1 MEIVITIH
9 HHVINLF
16 IRRWRYYLSMTKKT
30 TLFDEWPEKYDQWF
44 TTPIGSLVRKY
55 ESELILDLLKPVP
68 GEMVLDAGCGTGV
81 FTHDILFSGSLVT
94 GLDIS
99 FPMLRRAREK
109 SGRYP
114 FSPIMGDIST
124 VPFRDGSFDKVVSI
138 TAIEFIKN
146 AKGAVAE
153 LFRVTKKGGVIVVAN
168 LNSLSPWSARRIKNA
183 KKGDSIF
190 RKALFRSPDDLRS
203 LSPVEGVVRT
213 AIHFL
218 KEDKPEKAVEIE
230 REGRIKGWMTGAFA
244 AVQWFKP

>member
-1 MEIVITIH
+1 
-9 HHVINLF
+9 
-16 IRRWRYYLSMTKKT
+16 MTKKT
-30 TLFDEWPEKYDQWF
+30 ALFDEWPEKYDHWF

-55 ESELILDLLKPVP
+55 ESELILDLLKLVP
-68 GEMVLDAGCGTGV
+68 GEIVLDAGCGTGV
-81 FTHDILFSGSLVT
+81 FTHDILSSESQVA

-109 SGRYP
+109 SGMYF
-114 FSPIMGDIST
+114 FSPILGDISS
-124 VPFRDGSFDKVVSI
+124 VPFREGSFDKVVSI
-138 TAIEFIKN
+138 TAIEFIKD

-168 LNSLSPWSARRIKNA
+168 LNSLSPWSARRTENA

-190 RKALFRSPDDLRS
+190 RNAIFRSPDDLRS
-203 LSPVEGVVRT
+203 LAPVEGVVRT

-218 KEDKPEKAVEIE
+218 KEDKPEKAFEIE
-230 REGRIKGWMTGAFA
+230 REGHIKGLMTGAFA

>member
-1 MEIVITIH
+1 
-9 HHVINLF
+9 
-16 IRRWRYYLSMTKKT
+16 MTKKT
-30 TLFDEWPEKYDQWF
+30 ALFDEWPEKYDQWF
-44 TTPIGSLVRKY
+44 ITPIGSLVKKY

-81 FTHDILFSGSLVT
+81 FTHDILSSGSQVA

-99 FPMLRRAREK
+99 MPMLRRAREK
-109 SGRYP
+109 SGRDP
-114 FSPIMGDIST
+114 FSPIVGNISKL
-124 VPFRDGSFDKVVSI
+124 PFQDGSFDKTISI
-138 TAIEFIKN
+138 TAIEFIED

-153 LFRVTKKGGVIVVAN
+153 LFRVTKKGGVVVVAN
-168 LNSLSPWSARRIKNA
+168 LNSLSLWAARRMENA

-190 RKALFRSPDDLRS
+190 RKAIFRSPDDLRS
-203 LSPVEGVVRT
+203 FSPVEGVVRT

-244 AVQWFKP
+244 VVQWCKP